1 MVNVE
6 QIPIIFHFSQ
16 GELVKKIKEYELGA
30 KILKRLTFINLRYSG
45 KTIKESSDL
54 LGISIVTG
62 YTWQERWNS
71 EGYAGLV
78 PKYAGGRPSKLTDQ
92 QKEELWEVLHT
103 RDYWTTLEVKHLIQ
117 LKFSIEYSMDQ
128 IRRILKSYEMLF
140 GKLYPQDYRRP
151 DDAEIIFKKNS
162 KNE

>member
-1 MVNVE
+1 MANVE
-6 QIPIIFHFSQ
+6 QIEVIAHLSRR
-16 GELVKKIKEYELGA
+16 ELVEKIKEYELGA

-45 KTIKESSDL
+45 KSVKESSEL

-62 YTWQERWNS
+62 YKWQERWNS

-78 PKYAGGRPSKLTDQ
+78 PKYAGGRPPKLSEQ

-103 RDYWTTLEVKHLIQ
+103 RDYWTTSEVKHLIL
-117 LKFSIEYSMDQ
+117 LKYSIEYSMDQ
-128 IRRILKSYEMLF
+128 IRRILNNYKMLF

-151 DDAEIIFKKNS
+151 DDAEEILKKNP